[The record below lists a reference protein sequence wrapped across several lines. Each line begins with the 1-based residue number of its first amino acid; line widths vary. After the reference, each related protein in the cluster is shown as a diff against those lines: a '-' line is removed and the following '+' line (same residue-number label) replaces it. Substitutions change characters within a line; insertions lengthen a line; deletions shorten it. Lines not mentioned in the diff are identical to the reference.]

1 MSERENEARN
11 DSQARHTFI
20 SNISIFFQNYLS
32 LIPFSVALLSSS
44 LALSKSLHAAVIS
57 QGVSLIDKQAIRTLA
72 GFRLAI
78 IKDGPDLHLFSHP
91 STLTRLALWLV
102 DALRDLINET
112 ELKKAKNKRI
122 RKLERAGK
130 QINDDDEDGIDP
142 NAVVKNLPFVIAALD
157 EETDVFVVVG
167 VTGAPDFGDT
177 RRNRF
182 GLSFQE
188 AARRSGART
197 RHDRFE
203 TAAIE
208 VRKEDIG
215 SFVEHLHLEA

>member
-1 MSERENEARN
+1 
-11 DSQARHTFI
+11 
-20 SNISIFFQNYLS
+20 
-32 LIPFSVALLSSS
+32 
-44 LALSKSLHAAVIS
+44 
-57 QGVSLIDKQAIRTLA
+57 LIDKQAIRTLA
-72 GFRLAI
+72 SFRLAI

-102 DALRDLINET
+102 DALRDLINES
-112 ELKKAKNKRI
+112 ELKKAKGKRA
-122 RKLERAGK
+122 RKLQRAGK
-130 QINDDDEDGIDP
+130 QQDEDDGIDA
-142 NAVVKNLPFVIAALD
+142 NAVVKNLPFVVAALD

-188 AARRSGART
+188 AARKSGART

-215 SFVEHLHLEA
+215 NFVEQLHLEA